1 MSTHKNP
8 IFGCDDHS
16 KYLFQVT
23 RNMAK
28 RFEIVRLP
36 LILIIQFKRF
46 MKDGFT
52 QKKQNYVDFELS
64 NLNLGV
70 YAEVC
75 DGKLN
80 NYRNY
85 QLYAVCN
92 HFGTMEGG
100 HYIANCYSQVY
111 KRWYKVRYCR
121 LFNPCPYYDFWQNN
135 VSPKLA
141 SSIQLIRLI

>member
-1 MSTHKNP
+1 
-8 IFGCDDHS
+8 
-16 KYLFQVT
+16 
-23 RNMAK
+23 MAK

-52 QKKQNYVDFELS
+52 QKKQNYVDFELT

-121 LFNPCPYYDFWQNN
+121 LWHAESVLSVICFTK
-135 VSPKLA
+135 SG
-141 SSIQLIRLI
+141 